1 MAQVMRGSTPTFTFV
16 EASAFNIQV
25 VEQFACT
32 HSLEELKKENDDLRS
47 VAEKHILE
55 KAELLET
62 AAKVKGNRRKEK
74 QEVLSW
80 VAREKRE
87 MYRAIAAD
95 FKQQTKEWQDKLDAQ
110 QRKHVSAVAESNHR
124 GVWPSATPRGQH
136 THTSHPHQRRTH
148 FRFT

>member
-47 VAEKHILE
+47 VVEKHILE

-80 VAREKRE
+80 VARERHE
-87 MYRAIAAD
+87 MYRAIAAG
-95 FKQQTKEWQDKLDAQ
+95 FERQTKEWQDKLDANLLASWIAKSKQ
-110 QRKHVSAVAESNHR
+110 R

>member
-80 VAREKRE
+80 VARERRE
-87 MYRAIAAD
+87 MYRAIAAG
-95 FKQQTKEWQDKLDAQ
+95 FERQAKEWQDKLDANLLASWIAKSKQ
-110 QRKHVSAVAESNHR
+110 R
-124 GVWPSATPRGQH
+124 GVWPSATPRGRH

>member
-32 HSLEELKKENDDLRS
+32 HSLEELKKEHDDLRS
-47 VAEKHILE
+47 VVEKHILE

-62 AAKVKGNRRKEK
+62 AAEVKRNLRKEK
-74 QEVLSW
+74 QEVLSR

-95 FKQQTKEWQDKLDAQ
+95 FKQQTKEWQDKLAQ
-110 QRKHVSAVAESNHR
+110 TSIVVYGRALAESKHR
-124 GVWPSATPRGQH
+124 GVRPSATPRGQPAYSH
-136 THTSHPHQRRTH
+136 VASTSASHA
-148 FRFT
+148 F

>member
-47 VAEKHILE
+47 VVEKHILE

-80 VAREKRE
+80 VARERHE
-87 MYRAIAAD
+87 MYRAIAAG
-95 FKQQTKEWQDKLDAQ
+95 FERQAKEWQDKLDANLLASWIAKSKQ
-110 QRKHVSAVAESNHR
+110 R

>member
-47 VAEKHILE
+47 VVEKHILE

-62 AAKVKGNRRKEK
+62 AAEVKRNLRKEK

-80 VAREKRE
+80 VARERHE
-87 MYRAIAAD
+87 MYRAIAAG
-95 FKQQTKEWQDKLDAQ
+95 FERQTKEWQDKLDANLLASWIAKSKQ
-110 QRKHVSAVAESNHR
+110 R
-124 GVWPSATPRGQH
+124 GVRPSATPRGQPAYSH
-136 THTSHPHQRRTH
+136 VASTSASHA
-148 FRFT
+148 F

>member
-47 VAEKHILE
+47 VVEKHILE

-62 AAKVKGNRRKEK
+62 AAKVKGNRRKKK

-80 VAREKRE
+80 VARERHE
-87 MYRAIAAD
+87 MYRAIAAG
-95 FKQQTKEWQDKLDAQ
+95 FERQAKEWQDKLDANLLASWIAKSKQ
-110 QRKHVSAVAESNHR
+110 R

>member
-47 VAEKHILE
+47 VVEKHILE

-80 VAREKRE
+80 VARERHE
-87 MYRAIAAD
+87 MYRAIAAG
-95 FKQQTKEWQDKLDAQ
+95 FERQAKEWKDKLDANLLA
-110 QRKHVSAVAESNHR
+110 SWVAKSKQR

>member
-47 VAEKHILE
+47 VVEKHILE

-80 VAREKRE
+80 VARERHE
-87 MYRAIAAD
+87 MYRAIASGFDRQA
-95 FKQQTKEWQDKLDAQ
+95 KEWQDKLDANLLASWIAKSKQ
-110 QRKHVSAVAESNHR
+110 R